1 MAGSRSFHADHN
13 ANKNVRDTGFANTQL
28 TMQCI
33 LHIALPLIID
43 DLQLLTVSGC
53 VGTPRG
59 LYHEHPLPFASKP
72 WHHPWLYWSTWY
84 GLSCL
89 AWLARMSRSS
99 LHRKGCFGLRRVFMW
114 LKNVPTKTCPR
125 TSTSRSLSLK
135 QCCSVKVIFVQPDM
149 VATCSEI
156 AANMTEAG
164 FVGCKFG
171 SVHMW
176 KKPLRP
182 TKYLSPEPT
191 QSD

>member
-1 MAGSRSFHADHN
+1 MICS
-13 ANKNVRDTGFANTQL
+13 
-28 TMQCI
+28 C
-33 LHIALPLIID
+33 
-43 DLQLLTVSGC
+43 
-53 VGTPRG
+53 
-59 LYHEHPLPFASKP
+59 
-72 WHHPWLYWSTWY
+72 WLYQVVSEPLEDCTMNIPCRLHPNLDTILDWASSRVATDHVMYRSTWY

-135 QCCSVKVIFVQPDM
+135 QCCGVKVIFVQPDM

-164 FVGCKFG
+164 VVGCKFG